1 MEKIRGVNL
10 GNWLVLEKWMHPP
23 LFHGVDAEDET
34 DLCLLLSDDEKKGRL
49 KAHRDSY
56 ITEYDF
62 RYIKNIGMNI
72 VRLPV
77 PHFVFGD
84 RPEFCEPYVPCIE
97 YVDKAFE
104 WAKKTGLKVLID
116 LHTAPDS
123 QNGFD
128 NGGICG
134 VCKWHTKE
142 ENIERTLEVL
152 EMLAKRYKDND
163 ALYGIQLLNEPL
175 APFMWEFIKKRY
187 PPSDPERAK
196 GSGGVPTEVL
206 RDFYTRGY
214 HRLRKHLDEDKVI
227 MFHDGFRLKEWEGF
241 MQGPE
246 YKNIMFDA
254 HIYLAMTDHDL
265 PETIRL
271 SHYLQKLEEYA
282 EGLRHMRQ
290 FFPIII
296 GEWSLMHRITGMED
310 FSATELRHSYSTIA
324 NAQLFTWESA
334 TDGWIFWSYK
344 LLSES
349 PGWSLRDCIQKG
361 WFPFIA

>member
-34 DLCLLLSDDEKKGRL
+34 DLCLLLSDDEKGTPKSTPGQLYYRIRFSL
-49 KAHRDSY
+49 H
-56 ITEYDF
+56 
-62 RYIKNIGMNI
+62 KNIGMNI

-84 RPEFCEPYVPCIE
+84 RPDFCEPYVPCIE

-104 WAKKTGLKVLID
+104 WAERTGLKVLID

-128 NGGICG
+128 NGVICG

-175 APFMWEFIKKRY
+175 ALY
-187 PPSDPERAK
+187 V
-196 GSGGVPTEVL
+196 G
-206 RDFYTRGY
+206 
-214 HRLRKHLDEDKVI
+214 
-227 MFHDGFRLKEWEGF
+227 
-241 MQGPE
+241 
-246 YKNIMFDA
+246 
-254 HIYLAMTDHDL
+254 IY
-265 PETIRL
+265 
-271 SHYLQKLEEYA
+271 
-282 EGLRHMRQ
+282 
-290 FFPIII
+290 
-296 GEWSLMHRITGMED
+296 
-310 FSATELRHSYSTIA
+310 
-324 NAQLFTWESA
+324 
-334 TDGWIFWSYK
+334 
-344 LLSES
+344 
-349 PGWSLRDCIQKG
+349 
-361 WFPFIA
+361 

>member
-128 NGGICG
+128 
-134 VCKWHTKE
+134 K
-142 ENIERTLEVL
+142 RMTLS
-152 EMLAKRYKDND
+152 
-163 ALYGIQLLNEPL
+163 I
-175 APFMWEFIKKRY
+175 
-187 PPSDPERAK
+187 
-196 GSGGVPTEVL
+196 
-206 RDFYTRGY
+206 
-214 HRLRKHLDEDKVI
+214 
-227 MFHDGFRLKEWEGF
+227 
-241 MQGPE
+241 
-246 YKNIMFDA
+246 
-254 HIYLAMTDHDL
+254 
-265 PETIRL
+265 
-271 SHYLQKLEEYA
+271 
-282 EGLRHMRQ
+282 
-290 FFPIII
+290 
-296 GEWSLMHRITGMED
+296 
-310 FSATELRHSYSTIA
+310 
-324 NAQLFTWESA
+324 
-334 TDGWIFWSYK
+334 
-344 LLSES
+344 
-349 PGWSLRDCIQKG
+349 
-361 WFPFIA
+361 